1 MQYRKT
7 VNIGREKMNY
17 FCIILCPKLTAAS
30 LEKGL
35 CVSEDLPD
43 KTSAEMP
50 CVTPKANKILSLRKT
65 GT

>member
-1 MQYRKT
+1 
-7 VNIGREKMNY
+7 MNHFY
-17 FCIILCPKLTAAS
+17 IILCPKLTAAP

-50 CVTPKANKILSLRKT
+50 RVTPKTNKILGSGKT
-65 GT
+65 GMQKHSANSVK